1 VTAGSQPS
9 ATPLQQASRRDLTSI
24 EFDAEELK
32 HNERRKINQTQAKQ
46 QQRMYSEA
54 QRLLGTQREQIASL
68 RKENER
74 MRLKLQEVQSS
85 QQQSESQKDKHN
97 ARVNHLMSLKFELEE
112 LVEKWLE
119 KLEVLRKE
127 KKSRQK
133 DIHDSMR
140 RDKKTPGKSRIDGD
154 MDLSKVEERDEK
166 KIEYYQKKVDS
177 AQILLPCVRYSDS
190 LTRARS

>member
-1 VTAGSQPS
+1 VTAGSQAN
-9 ATPLQQASRRDLTSI
+9 ATPLQQAARRDVTSI
-24 EFDAEELK
+24 EFDAEELN
-32 HNERRKINQTQAKQ
+32 HNERRKITQTQAKQ

-54 QRLLGTQREQIASL
+54 QRLLGTQRDQIASL

-74 MRLKLQEVQSS
+74 MRLKLQAEQNSH
-85 QQQSESQKDKHN
+85 QQSDSQKAKYN

-112 LVEKWLE
+112 QVEKWLE

-140 RDKKTPGKSRIDGD
+140 RDKTPGKLRIGGEIE
-154 MDLSKVEERDEK
+154 SNKVEERDEK
-166 KIEYYQKKVDS
+166 KVEYYQKKVDS
-177 AQILLPCVRYSDS
+177 APILPPFVREI
-190 LTRARS
+190 LTL